1 MKKSS
6 VFLKSAALIAVSVLL
21 SACSGSSGGS
31 GKDLDAE
38 TRQTVNQAVN
48 NSDLLSDDELE
59 NKTIKLLSTW
69 DINPD
74 DTGKNVP
81 AELAVFQEKYGGKI
95 ETKIVNWDERYEQL
109 AYAINGGE
117 GIDFFPAGELDCM
130 PKGAVK
136 DMFVPVDD
144 YIDFS
149 SPLWADV
156 KEVNDSLMW
165 NDEHYIMCTEIT
177 SDCVIIY
184 NRSTIDEMG
193 FEQPDKLYK
202 EGKWTWDTFADMLR
216 EFCDADEQRYGLDGW
231 YFESAISKTTGVPY
245 IDMDNGKII
254 NNMRNSAI
262 ERVQNFMYSLN
273 QSGCVMDKAAF
284 EWKEH
289 PEFIASGK
297 ELFYPCGLWTLYCE
311 PSQWTERFGEDAFF
325 VPMPKDPESDKYYQ
339 PASLNG
345 YVMVKG
351 GDNPE
356 GVVRFVES
364 KRFTLLND
372 EIGQISINQFKNDY
386 GWSDEMIEMK
396 NEAER
401 LTKENPVFD
410 FYKGVSS
417 DVEALID
424 SGEYGIRAS
433 LNGIPWSE
441 TLDSSYDTVNQLI
454 EDALS
459 GE

>member
-38 TRQTVNQAVN
+38 TRQAVNQAVN

-202 EGKWTWDTFADMLR
+202 EGKWT
-216 EFCDADEQRYGLDGW
+216 
-231 YFESAISKTTGVPY
+231 
-245 IDMDNGKII
+245 
-254 NNMRNSAI
+254 
-262 ERVQNFMYSLN
+262 
-273 QSGCVMDKAAF
+273 
-284 EWKEH
+284 
-289 PEFIASGK
+289 
-297 ELFYPCGLWTLYCE
+297 
-311 PSQWTERFGEDAFF
+311 
-325 VPMPKDPESDKYYQ
+325 
-339 PASLNG
+339 
-345 YVMVKG
+345 
-351 GDNPE
+351 
-356 GVVRFVES
+356 
-364 KRFTLLND
+364 
-372 EIGQISINQFKNDY
+372 
-386 GWSDEMIEMK
+386 
-396 NEAER
+396 
-401 LTKENPVFD
+401 
-410 FYKGVSS
+410 
-417 DVEALID
+417 
-424 SGEYGIRAS
+424 
-433 LNGIPWSE
+433 
-441 TLDSSYDTVNQLI
+441 
-454 EDALS
+454 
-459 GE
+459 